1 MILIMSDENDSS
13 TSDVITWLNHF
24 KMPFFRINIED
35 AYSIKKIQLSN
46 EKSEIILTHN
56 NIEIDLCKIKSF
68 WYRRGG
74 LNIDLPSIGEMS
86 SVIRHR
92 VITHLQDEFLSLVN
106 YFNYYLSQIPAIGA
120 FKGREANKFES
131 LFNATI
137 VGLKIPNTLLTME
150 RNDLEQEFQTA
161 FITKGISQVF
171 CPSIGR
177 EDYITY
183 TKELNLTDIPNT
195 FFSSLFQEKIIKHA
209 DIRIFYLNKVCYS
222 MAILSQNNVQTEID
236 FRKYDRKRP
245 NRCVPFKLPIDIE
258 IKLSKLMEK
267 CNQQT
272 GSIDMVLDTNGEFYF
287 LEINPVGQYGMTSI
301 PCNYYLDKI
310 IAQSL
315 IELQYE

>member
-86 SVIRHR
+86 SVIRQQ
-92 VITHLQDEFLSLVN
+92 VMTHLQDEFLSLLDFF
-106 YFNYYLSQIPAIGA
+106 YYYLSQIPAIGA
-120 FKGREANKFES
+120 FKKREANKFEA
-131 LFNATI
+131 LLNATV
-137 VGLKIPNTLLTME
+137 VGLKVPNTLLTSE
-150 RNDLEQEFQTA
+150 KYDLEQHYKRA
-161 FITKGISQVF
+161 FTKGISQVF
-171 CPSIGR
+171 RPSIGR

-183 TKELNLTDIPNT
+183 TRELGLNAIWDA
-195 FFSSLFQEKIIKHA
+195 FFPSLFQEKIIKHA
-209 DIRIFYLNKVCYS
+209 DIRIFYLNKACYS
-222 MAILSQNNVQTEID
+222 MAILSQNNIQTEID

-245 NRCVPFKLPIDIE
+245 NRRVPFKLPIDIE
-258 IKLSKLMEK
+258 HKLVQLMEK

-272 GSIDMVLDTNGEFYF
+272 GSIDMVMDTKGDFYF
-287 LEINPVGQYGMTSI
+287 LEINPVGQYGMTSV
-301 PCNYYLDKI
+301 PCNYNLDKK
-310 IAQSL
+310 IAKSL
-315 IELQYE
+315 IELQNE